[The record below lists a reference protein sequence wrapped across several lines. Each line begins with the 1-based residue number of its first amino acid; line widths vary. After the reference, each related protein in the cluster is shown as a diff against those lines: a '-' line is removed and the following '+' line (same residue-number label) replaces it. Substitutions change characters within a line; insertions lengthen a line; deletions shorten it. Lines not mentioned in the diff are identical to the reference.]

1 MNKYIVTAL
10 MVFCA
15 SSFFLKAAEQ
25 TSKQGHELERKDQ
38 EPPAHTP
45 SAPIKVYEANA
56 GFPVTLD
63 HLAFEKH
70 LAGGSGGVLVL
81 KDPTGKRY
89 TLKGSNETDHIKEEI
104 MADGLYHAL
113 GVPVP
118 SFAIYT
124 QLPSHLIPAEFKE
137 NFAQGPYRL
146 AEFIE
151 GQAAEEEVKGQENAV
166 KDFFVADAFLA
177 NRDGKA
183 QNIIKKHDGTLVRI
197 DNGGALRY
205 RSVGGRKG
213 EGNDRWD
220 LNRIPEL
227 ATFRSSQSGAQ
238 SSYHGLSF
246 EDVKRQAN
254 NILKRSDHLLD
265 AFKNLSQ
272 ALDIRH
278 PHELEQML
286 TARLNF
292 LVSVVRPG
300 SFGLAKAD
308 SPVSD
313 YTGAGILVYA
323 TDPKDGQIKVLLG
336 KRARHN
342 YWGQLGGKSDAK
354 PTPANPIPDRSLAE
368 TAVRETR
375 EESMGLFSFTLKQI
389 EPMPSHDLIRID
401 APPDPEMPGEPDIE
415 RYAAVFRMYFAPHG
429 FIPAQTFTQKLQEI
443 VGAEYEAFTWV
454 PVSAFLNMAEANYIT
469 INNQPI
475 SLHPPFADMLRQG
488 SVKSILEIIN
498 HEKTPPK
505 KHTEGLA
512 GVKDSF
518 EPTTVKM
525 KNATTRQYIYLKDGQ
540 KGDYEEKVFPE
551 PQQEERA
558 LAENVIK
565 MGSVVGDIK
574 RLPQDK
580 SGIGIKE
587 AVTHIRNPK
596 PLPLALPAQMPYTQ
610 TEGHMKIVL
619 GNQFEPITGHDEA
632 TMQEQIRANILK
644 ILNTKVR
651 DGKQM
656 AADNSYVDQL
666 TDAALRERLHPNKY
680 VFYHGTDATT
690 GFLYDVI
697 TKVRMQLMASTHPD
711 TVMLRGI
718 DQAFVELM
726 RETGQEGIGGLI
738 QKFTEEGQ
746 KEIYN
751 YQGNY
756 QDLAISANA
765 CLFGSLGTLGSETFQ
780 YFFSAHS
787 KTPPDMQKFF
797 KYFAIQLGL
806 PLEFE
811 KYEPLLKESMACD
824 KTENGRLYQIFIGP
838 EVDQMAYAALPGG
851 REFKTPESA
860 AADAPVSSKIKH
872 LLDSMR
878 TDPDH
883 FLPQE
888 EAKDGEAHRKDYA
901 KLQARLL
908 MKPEWMMDP
917 RIVQVNRY
925 WRCPALQAS
934 YHEKLRD
941 LVREDLKRYL
951 LSHRVPKEG
960 ALIPSGAALLHQ
972 YKAAFERATGKPY
985 VPASQDPVEELKELI
1000 EAGDTHGLQKW
1011 SEQYP
1016 DVHLLTKPFP
1026 RMDYRS
1032 RVGDQDSP
1040 TPLELAVKE
1049 GKFEAA
1055 LYIWK
1060 KISLLVDAK
1069 TAEKILW
1076 ELRVPDT
1083 RENLEVYLRKSGSFI
1098 NALFEKILENNNSKA
1113 PTFIYKVIGRLPFNR
1128 EFVLFLINHLTP
1140 EQLNILPIEQW
1151 VEKRTLLDS
1160 ILQFAPSHLKYED
1173 KLAVV
1178 DALIRKGAKISALSV
1193 FSSIYDK
1200 PLNREFMLL
1209 LINHLRPEELKKNLK
1224 NNNFA
1229 NLLESIIETDGLAK
1243 EDKIVLLKALMDKG
1257 AEVRSPFLRAFIG
1270 KAIDSRTLDRE
1281 FLISFLNHSKLV
1293 NNQVLLACI
1302 IENMHKVD
1310 KEDKWV
1316 LVKALIGKGTKVEPR
1331 YVNRAIKTANFDKDF
1346 VVFLINH
1353 LTPEQLNTKF
1363 VDSNQTLLE
1372 KVMEEHYL
1380 KNEDKLAL
1388 IQALLGKGATVKQ
1401 EMIHRYQ
1408 PYLQDSQIIETL
1420 ESSLA
1425 NEEAKATHLP
1435 DKDGDTPLHLAARDG
1450 DVEAIK
1456 KLLADRKA
1464 KATLLSP
1471 ENIQNKDGQ
1480 TPFHL
1485 AAEKGHAEVIEALL
1499 ADAQAKAILLDP
1511 QNIQDRA
1518 AGLNLLSLAV
1528 GLEKA
1533 EAVKALLADEQARGV
1548 LLQPENI
1555 SADDRSILNEFLA
1568 KNGTEIANLLKEA
1581 GYSELTPAPQVSEHA
1596 AAGHHQH

>member
-25 TSKQGHELERKDQ
+25 TPKQGHELERKDQ

-56 GFPVTLD
+56 GFPMTLD

-89 TLKGSNETDHIKEEI
+89 TLKGSAETDHIKEEI

-124 QLPSHLIPAEFKE
+124 QLPSHLIPTEFKE

-146 AEFIE
+146 AEFIG

-177 NRDGKA
+177 NRDVKA

-205 RSVGGRKG
+205 RSVGGRKE
-213 EGNDRWD
+213 EGNDPWD

-246 EDVKRQAN
+246 EDVKGQAN
-254 NILKRSDHLLD
+254 NILKRSNHLLD

-336 KRARHN
+336 KRTRHN

-401 APPDPEMPGEPDIE
+401 APPDPEVPGKPDIG
-415 RYAAVFRMYFAPHG
+415 RYAAVFRMYFAPHA
-429 FIPAQTFTQKLQEI
+429 FIPDQTFTQKLQEI
-443 VGAEYEAFTWV
+443 VGAEYADFTWV
-454 PVSAFLNMAEANYIT
+454 PVSAFLNMAEANHIT
-469 INNQPI
+469 INNQTIP
-475 SLHPPFADMLRQG
+475 LHPPFADMLRQG

-498 HEKTPPK
+498 REKTPPK

-512 GVKDSF
+512 NVKDLF
-518 EPTTVKM
+518 EPTTIRM

-540 KGDYEEKVFPE
+540 KGGYEEKVFPE
-551 PQQEERA
+551 PQQEERT

-565 MGSVVGDIK
+565 MGSVMGDIK
-574 RLPQDK
+574 RLPQD
-580 SGIGIKE
+580 IRDIRVKE

-619 GNQFEPITGHDEA
+619 GGQFEPITGHDEA
-632 TMQEQIRANILK
+632 TIREQIRANILK
-644 ILNTKVR
+644 VLTTRVGEGGNK
-651 DGKQM
+651 M
-656 AADNSYVDQL
+656 AADNTYVYQL
-666 TDAALRERLHPNKY
+666 TGAALRERLHPNKY
-680 VFYHGTDATT
+680 VFYHGTDETT

-697 TKVRMQLMASTHPD
+697 TEVRKQLMASTHPD
-711 TVMLRGI
+711 TVMLRGV

-738 QKFTEEGQ
+738 KKFTEEGQ

-751 YQGNY
+751 YQDNY
-756 QDLAISANA
+756 QDLAISANVF
-765 CLFGSLGTLGSETFQ
+765 LFGSLGTEGSETFQ
-780 YFFSAHS
+780 YFFNARSTS
-787 KTPPDMQKFF
+787 PPDMQKFF
-797 KYFAIQLGL
+797 KYFSIQLGL

-811 KYEPLLKESMACD
+811 RYEQLLRKSMACGNI
-824 KTENGRLYQIFIGP
+824 KNGRLYQIFIGP

-872 LLDSMR
+872 LLDDMR

-888 EAKDGEAHRKDYA
+888 EAKDGEAHRKDSA

-925 WRCPALQAS
+925 WRCPGLEAS
-934 YHEKLRD
+934 YHEQLRE

-960 ALIPSGAALLHQ
+960 GLAPGGDVLLHQ
-972 YKAAFERATGKPY
+972 YKAAYERATGKSY
-985 VPASQDPVEELKELI
+985 VPASHDPVEELKELI
-1000 EAGDTHGLQKW
+1000 KADDASGLQKW
-1011 SEQYP
+1011 SKQN
-1016 DVHLLTKPFP
+1016 DMTLLTKPLP
-1026 RMDYRS
+1026 QTDYRS
-1032 RVGDQDSP
+1032 RIGNQESP
-1040 TPLELAVKE
+1040 TPLVLAVRE
-1049 GKFEAA
+1049 GKLEAA
-1055 LYIWK
+1055 LYIWE
-1060 KISLLVDAK
+1060 KISPLIDAD
-1069 TAEKILW
+1069 TAERVLY
-1076 ELRVPDT
+1076 EVRVPETKEDLDSYQMKFKAFIKVLFGKVL
-1083 RENLEVYLRKSGSFI
+1083 ENKNNKLGNFIYSVIQKQPFTMGFIALFI
-1098 NALFEKILENNNSKA
+1098 NQLTPEQLNTLTVKNIFGENIPLLESVIRESVIQGADKLAVANTLIERGTTKVNVQTVRSVLSIDPFDRQLAMRLINHLTLPDKQILLASIIIQASPLDKFDKEDRLALIETLIEKG
-1113 PTFIYKVIGRLPFNR
+1113 TKVFPNLVHAALIIQPFDR
-1128 EFVLFLINHLTP
+1128 ELVLFLINHLMP
-1140 EQLNILPIEQW
+1140 ET
-1151 VEKRTLLDS
+1151 VDTKSLD
-1160 ILQFAPSHLKYED
+1160 K
-1173 KLAVV
+1173 
-1178 DALIRKGAKISALSV
+1178 
-1193 FSSIYDK
+1193 
-1200 PLNREFMLL
+1200 
-1209 LINHLRPEELKKNLK
+1209 
-1224 NNNFA
+1224 
-1229 NLLESIIETDGLAK
+1229 
-1243 EDKIVLLKALMDKG
+1243 
-1257 AEVRSPFLRAFIG
+1257 
-1270 KAIDSRTLDRE
+1270 
-1281 FLISFLNHSKLV
+1281 
-1293 NNQVLLACI
+1293 
-1302 IENMHKVD
+1302 
-1310 KEDKWV
+1310 
-1316 LVKALIGKGTKVEPR
+1316 
-1331 YVNRAIKTANFDKDF
+1331 
-1346 VVFLINH
+1346 
-1353 LTPEQLNTKF
+1353 
-1363 VDSNQTLLE
+1363 NQTLLE
-1372 KVMEEHYL
+1372 RVMEERYF
-1380 KNEDKLAL
+1380 KKEDKLAL

-1425 NEEAKATHLP
+1425 DQEAKTNHLAP
-1435 DKDGDTPLHLAARDG
+1435 DKDGDTPLHRAAKDG
-1450 DVEAIK
+1450 DAEAIK
-1456 KLLADRKA
+1456 ALLADVQA
-1464 KATLLSP
+1464 KATLLTP
-1471 ENIQNKDGQ
+1471 ENIQNKDGR
-1480 TPFHL
+1480 TPLHL
-1485 AAEKGHAEVIEALL
+1485 AVEHGHAGVIKALL
-1499 ADAQAKAILLDP
+1499 ADTRAKAILLAP